1 MSSGVRYRP
10 VLLAVAL
17 LVAGLFLPASPLVE
31 RTPPDERT
39 IEDVRFVQLGG
50 EESTLLWPYTS
61 RGRTFDQA
69 TLPINVV
76 VHDDATTVYWL
87 LVSTPEEQRLYW
99 NGSSGVWR
107 PGDPDRGNVT
117 VNGTGV
123 YWTESSGSD
132 RYTFMMDGGSR
143 LWTDA
148 TYQIHDGSYF
158 GSRYH
163 LRLYE
168 GGTGKNASTAIQAH
182 REYWNWFRLRHEVV
196 SLARAR
202 NHVERDFL
210 GTGLVTEMRH
220 ERWANGGAIDADG
233 WVTVITLRERVTAGP
248 DRLDPGPPLGR
259 PGLVVPL
266 LGLAATAYLT
276 GVLATGREY
285 VERLRRS
292 RLSRRR
298 LVLFGSTA
306 LLPLIV
312 RSGAIAV
319 ERAVPEASPTVV
331 GGPFYL
337 LLVLGLPGAALLI
350 GRHLRPAEGFS
361 LCVLGMGT
369 GVMADYA
376 YLGLTV
382 IPFGVLVQKL
392 VLLFGLGLIGAGGAR
407 WSSRPLDRH
416 RYHTVGAA
424 IWAGALLWP
433 LLGLG

>member
-1 MSSGVRYRP
+1 MSPGVRYRP
-10 VLLAVAL
+10 ALLVVMLLAV
-17 LVAGLFLPASPLVE
+17 GMFSPASPLVE
-31 RTPPDERT
+31 HTSPDGRT
-39 IEDVRFVQLGG
+39 IEDVRFVRLDG

-61 RGRTFDQA
+61 RGRSFDQA
-69 TLPINVV
+69 TLPINLL
-76 VHDDATTVYWL
+76 VHDDAATVYWL
-87 LVSTPEEQRLYW
+87 LVSTPEDQQLYW
-99 NGSSGVWR
+99 NSSSEEWR
-107 PGDPDRGNVT
+107 PGDPVRGNVT
-117 VNGTGV
+117 INGTGV
-123 YWTESSGSD
+123 YWAESSGSD

-143 LWTDA
+143 TWTDA

-168 GGTGKNASTAIQAH
+168 GGAGKSTWTAIQAH

-196 SLARAR
+196 SLSRAQH
-202 NHVERDFL
+202 HVERDFL
-210 GTGLVTEMRH
+210 GTGLVTEMERN
-220 ERWANGGAIDADG
+220 RWANGGAVDADG
-233 WVTVITLRERVTAGP
+233 WVTVIKLQHRVITGP
-248 DRLDPGPPLGR
+248 DRLTPGSWSGR

-276 GVLATGREY
+276 EALPTGREY

-292 RLSRRR
+292 RLTR
-298 LVLFGSTA
+298 LRVMLFVSTA
-306 LLPLIV
+306 LFPLIV
-312 RSGAIAV
+312 RVGAIAV
-319 ERAVPEASPTVV
+319 ERAVPGASPTVV

-361 LCVLGMGT
+361 LSVLGMGT

-382 IPFGVLVQKL
+382 ISFDVLVQNL
-392 VLLFGLGLIGAGGAR
+392 VLLFGLGLIGAGGSR
-407 WSSRPLDRH
+407 WSSRPLTRH
-416 RYHTVGAA
+416 RYHALGAA
-424 IWAGALLWP
+424 IWVGALLWP